1 MKQYNEDVYIISPI
15 VLENL
20 LRRPPVN
27 PDDLLEA
34 VKSQSIKGSIVLS
47 PEELRELWKA
57 GAQHGYESDFG
68 GPAPDLETYLQ
79 SKGLTIKQQ

>member
-1 MKQYNEDVYIISPI
+1 MKQYNNVYVPCPREESTHTI
-15 VLENL
+15 
-20 LRRPPVN
+20 RKG
-27 PDDLLEA
+27 DQWLEA
-34 VKSQSIKGSIVLS
+34 CAKEHSNAVLMSI
-47 PEELRELWKA
+47 EELRELWKA